1 MAKNIDSL
9 FISPDDSIRQA
20 MLVIESGP
28 HKAGLSGLAIVVDE
42 QRRLVGV
49 VTDGD
54 IRSAILHGLSL
65 ETNVASIMTRDPI
78 AVTNFTT
85 PMKMY
90 ERVVDMLEGSTRML
104 DRGAGKILVVDDE
117 RRVVDVISFL
127 NLWQQADIKT
137 RKIAVMGL
145 GFVGLTLAVVLAD
158 AGFPVLGIETQEA
171 VVESLRRGVPHFYES
186 GLANQLRFHIGRQL
200 QVEAQL
206 HPGDCDVYII
216 SVGTPVD
223 EEHQPVLK
231 AVEEAAR
238 DVGKALK
245 PGDTVMLRSTVPVGT
260 TRKSVLPI
268 LEQESGL
275 RGGKDFSLVFAP
287 ERTVAGKAIKELR
300 SLPQIVGALDP
311 QGAEVAAAIFREITP
326 TIVMVDSLEAAEMVK
341 LVNNTFRDTIF
352 SFANEIALVCEKYG
366 LDAFKIIDAAN
377 EGYPRDPVPMP
388 SPGVGGVCLKKDP
401 YLLRSTAQAMGID
414 PWILGRSRQVNEYMP
429 FHLFQKFLRFC
440 EATGRQPQD
449 TQAFVVGFA
458 FKGWPETSDMRDS
471 STLELVRYLR
481 QAGVRMS
488 GFDPVI
494 NAESIGALPGVHA
507 CSLSD
512 GFQDAD
518 CVFVLNNHPSYED
531 WNLHELMKSMHRPA
545 LFVDGWHLFRIDDIT
560 RVEGVSYSSVSQD
573 QGWPE
578 VSTAQNAGL

>member
-1 MAKNIDSL
+1 MAKNIDTL
-9 FISPDDSIRQA
+9 FISPGDSIRQA

-28 HKAGLSGLAIVVDE
+28 HRAGLSGIAIVVDE
-42 QRRLVGV
+42 QRHLVGV

-54 IRSAILHGLSL
+54 IRSAILHGVSL
-65 ETNVASIMTRDPI
+65 EMNVASIMTRDPI

-90 ERVVDMLEGSTRML
+90 ERVVDMLKGGTRML
-104 DRGAGKILVVDDE
+104 DRGAGKVIVVDDD
-117 RRVVDVISFL
+117 RRVVDVIAFL
-127 NLWQQADIKT
+127 NLWQQADVKT

-145 GFVGLTLAVVLAD
+145 GFVGLTLAVVMAD
-158 AGFPVLGIETQEA
+158 AGFSVLGVETQEP

-186 GLANQLRFHIGRQL
+186 GLANQLRVHIDRQL
-200 QVEAQL
+200 QVETHL
-206 HPGDCDVYII
+206 RPGDCDVYII

-223 EEHQPVLK
+223 DDHQPVLH
-231 AVEEAAR
+231 AVEAATR

-245 PGDTVMLRSTVPVGT
+245 SGDTVMLRSTVPVGT
-260 TRKSVLPI
+260 TRNYVLPI

-275 RGGKDFSLVFAP
+275 RGAKDFSLVFAP

-300 SLPQIVGALDP
+300 SLPQIIGALDL
-311 QGAEVAAAIFREITP
+311 QGAEVASAIFREITP

-366 LDAFKIIDAAN
+366 LDAFRVIDAAN

-401 YLLRSTAQAMGID
+401 YLLKSTAQAMGIE
-414 PWILGRSRQVNEYMP
+414 PLILGRSRQVNEYMP
-429 FHLFQKFLRFC
+429 YHLFQKFLHFL
-440 EATGRQPQD
+440 EVTGRHPQEA
-449 TQAFVVGFA
+449 QVFVVGFA

-481 QAGVRMS
+481 QAGVKLR
-488 GFDPVI
+488 GFDPVV
-494 NAESIGALPGVHA
+494 NAETIGAVPGVQV
-507 CSLSD
+507 CSLAE
-512 GFQDAD
+512 GFHDAD
-518 CVFVLNNHPSYED
+518 CVFIMNNHPSYED
-531 WNLHELMKSMHRPA
+531 WNLHELMKTLRKPS
-545 LFVDGWHLFRIDDIT
+545 LVVDGWHVFRIEDIT

-573 QGWPE
+573 QGWPG
-578 VSTAQNAGL
+578 STPAQDASL

>member
-1 MAKNIDSL
+1 MAKNITSL
-9 FISPDDSIRQA
+9 FITPGDSIRQA

-28 HKAGLSGLAIVVDE
+28 HKAGLSGIAIVVDE
-42 QRRLVGV
+42 QGRLAGV

-54 IRSAILHGLSL
+54 IRSAILHGLDL
-65 ETNVASIMTRDPI
+65 ETSVASIMTRDPI

-90 ERVVDMLEGSTRML
+90 ERVVEMLKGSTRML
-104 DRGAGKILVVDDE
+104 DRGAGKVVVMDDD

-127 NLWQQADIKT
+127 NLWQQADVKT
-137 RKIAVMGL
+137 RKIAVLGL
-145 GFVGLTLAVVLAD
+145 GFVGLTLAIVMAD
-158 AGFPVLGIETQEA
+158 AGFSVVGIETQDA

-200 QVEAQL
+200 QVETRLQ
-206 HPGDCDVYII
+206 PGDCDVYII

-223 EEHQPVLK
+223 ENHQPKLTAVETAARNVGQALK
-231 AVEEAAR
+231 A
-238 DVGKALK
+238 
-245 PGDTVMLRSTVPVGT
+245 GDTVMLRSTVPVGT
-260 TRKSVLPI
+260 SRNSVLPI
-268 LEQESGL
+268 LEKESGL

-287 ERTVAGKAIKELR
+287 ERTVAGKAIRELR
-300 SLPQIVGALDP
+300 SLPQIVGALDL

-352 SFANEIALVCEKYG
+352 SFANEVALVCEKYG

-401 YLLRSTAQAMGID
+401 YLLKSTAQAMGID

-440 EATGRQPQD
+440 EATDRHPQE
-449 TQAFVVGFA
+449 TQVFLVGFA

-481 QAGVRMS
+481 QAEVKMR

-494 NAESIGALPGVHA
+494 NAETIEALPGVEA
-507 CSLSD
+507 CALAD
-512 GFQDAD
+512 GFRDAD
-518 CVFVLNNHPSYED
+518 CVFVMNNHPSYED
-531 WNLHELMKSMHRPA
+531 WNLHELMKTLRKPA
-545 LFVDGWHLFRIDDIT
+545 LFVDGWHLFRIEDIT
-560 RVEGVSYSSVSQD
+560 RVEGISYSSVSQD

-578 VSTAQNAGL
+578 TAPAHP

>member
-9 FISPDDSIRQA
+9 FISPDASIRQA
-20 MLVIESGP
+20 MQVIESGP
-28 HKAGLSGLAIVVDE
+28 HRAGLSGLAIVVDDLG
-42 QRRLVGV
+42 RLAGV

-54 IRSAILHGLSL
+54 IRSAILHDMSL
-65 ETNVASIMTRDPI
+65 ETNVAAIMTRDPI

-85 PMKMY
+85 PMQMY
-90 ERVVDMLEGSTRML
+90 ERVVDMLKGSTRML

-127 NLWQQADIKT
+127 NLWLQADVKT
-137 RKIAVMGL
+137 RKIAVLGL
-145 GFVGLTLAVVLAD
+145 GFVGLTLAVVMAD
-158 AGFPVLGIETQEA
+158 SGFSVLGVETQEA
-171 VVESLRRGVPHFYES
+171 VVELLRRGVPHFYES

-200 QVEAQL
+200 QVETRL
-206 HPGDCDVYII
+206 RPGECDVYII

-223 EEHQPVLK
+223 ENHQPVLH
-231 AVEEAAR
+231 AVEAAAR

-245 PGDTVMLRSTVPVGT
+245 PGDAVMLRSTVPVGT
-260 TRKSVLPI
+260 TRNFVLPI

-300 SLPQIVGALDP
+300 SLPQIIGALDL
-311 QGAEVAAAIFREITP
+311 QGAEVAAAIFRELTP

-352 SFANEIALVCEKYG
+352 SFANEIALVCERYG

-401 YLLRSTAQAMGID
+401 YLLKSTAEARGIQ
-414 PWILGRSRQVNEYMP
+414 PSILGRSRQVNEYMP
-429 FHLFQKFLRFC
+429 FHLYQKFLRFL
-440 EATGRQPQD
+440 EATGRQPQGSRV
-449 TQAFVVGFA
+449 FVVGFA

-481 QAGVRMS
+481 QAGVKLL
-488 GFDPVI
+488 GFDPVV
-494 NAESIGALPGVHA
+494 NAETLESVPGVQA
-507 CSLSD
+507 CSLRE

-518 CVFVLNNHPSYED
+518 CVFIMNNHPSYED
-531 WNLHELMKSMHRPA
+531 WNLHELMKTLRKPS
-545 LFVDGWHLFRIDDIT
+545 LFVDGWHMFRIEDIT
-560 RVEGVSYSSVSQD
+560 RVAGVSYSSVSQD

-578 VSTAQNAGL
+578 TAQAPGAAR

>member
-1 MAKNIDSL
+1 MVKNIDTL

-20 MLVIESGP
+20 MLVIENGP
-28 HKAGLSGLAIVVDE
+28 HRAGLSGIAVVVDE
-42 QRRLVGV
+42 QTRLAGV

-54 IRSAILHGLSL
+54 IRSAILHGVSL
-65 ETNVASIMTRDPI
+65 DTSVASIMTTDPI

-90 ERVVDMLEGSTRML
+90 ERVMDLLKGSTRML
-104 DRGAGKILVVDDE
+104 DRGAGKVVVVDDE

-127 NLWQQADIKT
+127 NLWQQADVKT

-145 GFVGLTLAVVLAD
+145 GFVGLTLAVVMAD
-158 AGFPVLGIETQEA
+158 SGFSVLGIETQEP

-186 GLANQLRFHIGRQL
+186 GLANQLRFHVGRQL
-200 QVEAQL
+200 QIDTRLRQ
-206 HPGDCDVYII
+206 GDCDVYII

-223 EEHQPVLK
+223 ENHQPVLH
-231 AVEEAAR
+231 AVEAAAR

-260 TRKSVLPI
+260 SRNAVLPW
-268 LEQESGL
+268 LEEESGL

-300 SLPQIVGALDP
+300 SLPQIIGSLDM

-401 YLLRSTAQAMGID
+401 YLLKSTAQAMGID

-429 FHLFQKFLRFC
+429 FHLFQKFLNFC
-440 EATGRQPQD
+440 EATGRRPQD
-449 TQAFVVGFA
+449 TQVFVVGFA

-481 QAGVRMS
+481 EAGVRLR
-488 GFDPVI
+488 GFDPVV
-494 NAESIGALPGVHA
+494 NAETIGAVPGVQA
-507 CSLSD
+507 CSLAD
-512 GFQDAD
+512 GFQEAD
-518 CVFVLNNHPSYED
+518 CVFVMNNHPSYED
-531 WNLHELMKSMHRPA
+531 WNLHDLMKTMGKPA
-545 LFVDGWHLFRIDDIT
+545 LFVDGWHMFRIEDIT

-573 QGWPE
+573 QGWPKDTPA
-578 VSTAQNAGL
+578 SSADH